1 MIHETCGG
9 DDNDDAVTK
18 RGARA
23 GGEAEDARGMGQ
35 GALVVYVCLN

>member
-23 GGEAEDARGMGQ
+23 GEAEDARGTGK